1 MGYTR
6 LNDDDIYDPAFVADV
21 FDRCSSR
28 YRTWSLVAS
37 FGLIHQWRKACVAGL
52 DLPRD
57 TRASGVDLMAGT
69 GEVWPHLFAR
79 FPLLEQVTAVD
90 ISEGMH
96 KEAMRRLHSARS
108 ERIEHLR
115 ADVLSLDLPEASA
128 DFAVSTFGLKTFN
141 PGQHA
146 QFASFLVKILKPGAP
161 YSLIEATDP
170 LGWWL
175 RPAYRF
181 YLDGVL
187 PLVERTALR
196 GARDFA
202 MIGTYTRNFR
212 LGETVTEALAGAG
225 LSVQDVRYVGGSAC
239 RWTGRKPD

>member
-1 MGYTR
+1 MGQTR
-6 LNDDDIYDPAFVADV
+6 LTDGDIYDPAFVADV

-28 YRTWSLVAS
+28 YRTWSAVAS
-37 FGLIHQWRKACVAGL
+37 FGLIHQWRKSCVAGL
-52 DLPRD
+52 DLPSD
-57 TRASGVDLMAGT
+57 TTASGVDLMAGT

-79 FPLLEQVTAVD
+79 FPRLTNVIAVD

-96 KEAMRRLHSARS
+96 REAMRRLHQTRS
-108 ERIEHLR
+108 ERVAHLQ

-141 PGQHA
+141 PEQHA
-146 QFASFLVKILKPGAP
+146 RFARFLAKILKPGAP

-175 RPAYRF
+175 RPAYRL

-187 PLVERTALR
+187 PLIERTALR

-202 MIGTYTRNFR
+202 MIGAYTRNFR
-212 LGETVTEALAGAG
+212 LGDTVTQALAEAG
-225 LSVQDVRYVGGSAC
+225 LTVSETRYVGGSAC